1 MSARRR
7 NLAALITAF
16 LVTCA
21 PALAAI
27 VGPDA
32 ITYDDDLNIPS
43 NAEVVA
49 TQDHPLTLNYT
60 EGIPEGGTVID
71 DNSIEVT
78 LHTRVLRDPL
88 TQRLTFI
95 YDLVEGEH
103 DLLAGELSSFIMGNF
118 GTVTNGLPSMSV
130 DLTGDNFGT
139 AFLDPEGRIV
149 TETTGG
155 EPHFAAAT
163 DATEF
168 DSNGT
173 VSGGFNKGFAVTFT
187 PDDPNQ
193 YETMR
198 LEANFTLNGIF
209 QPVADDGGGNGGG
222 GNGGGGNGNGG
233 GNVIPLPAGVWL
245 GLVGLAGTGAAGRFR
260 RRLRLL

>member
-1 MSARRR
+1 MPFLLLRGTPDPATLVRVARHKSICNGRKLMSARRR

-21 PALAAI
+21 PALAGI

-88 TQRLTFI
+88 TQRLTFV
-95 YDLVEGEH
+95 YDLIEGDH
-103 DLLAGELSSFIMGNF
+103 DLLGGELSFFIMGNF
-118 GTVTNGLPSMSV
+118 G
-130 DLTGDNFGT
+130 
-139 AFLDPEGRIV
+139 
-149 TETTGG
+149 
-155 EPHFAAAT
+155 
-163 DATEF
+163 
-168 DSNGT
+168 
-173 VSGGFNKGFAVTFT
+173 
-187 PDDPNQ
+187 
-193 YETMR
+193 
-198 LEANFTLNGIF
+198 
-209 QPVADDGGGNGGG
+209 
-222 GNGGGGNGNGG
+222 
-233 GNVIPLPAGVWL
+233 
-245 GLVGLAGTGAAGRFR
+245 
-260 RRLRLL
+260 